1 MFPFND
7 IIVSLIE
14 TPFNR
19 RNEINKRQILYDG
32 RPLVTLDSVINGKNS
47 GKVSYRSFNVNW
59 YDSHKWLCGSFY
71 KQRLYCWSCILLG
84 KVKNVWINDGYFDL
98 KNLSRSV
105 KMHEA
110 SKAHIN
116 NFMGLIRLEK
126 NKSSIVDALNEGARL
141 NKMFHNENVKKN
153 RLVLLQL
160 IEVVLLLGKQELAFR
175 GHDD

>member
-1 MFPFND
+1 MC
-7 IIVSLIE
+7 
-14 TPFNR
+14 
-19 RNEINKRQILYDG
+19 DG

-71 KQRLYCWSCILLG
+71 KQRLFCWPCILLG

-110 SKAHIN
+110 SKDHIN
-116 NFMGLIRLEK
+116 NFSFGEK
-126 NKSSIVDALNEGARL
+126 
-141 NKMFHNENVKKN
+141 
-153 RLVLLQL
+153 
-160 IEVVLLLGKQELAFR
+160 
-175 GHDD
+175 